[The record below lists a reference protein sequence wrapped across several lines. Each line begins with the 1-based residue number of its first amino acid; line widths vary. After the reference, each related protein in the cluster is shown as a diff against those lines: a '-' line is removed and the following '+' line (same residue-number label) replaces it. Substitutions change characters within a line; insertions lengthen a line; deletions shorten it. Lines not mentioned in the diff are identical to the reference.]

1 MGDMMAIQRS
11 LGASTTKIEQG
22 NSQDLKALQEVCKE
36 FEAIFINMMLKQMRA
51 TVVQGGVTESSHAR
65 EIYESMHDEALSEE
79 MAKEGN
85 GIGLAKQLYQQL
97 VIQSQRPVMKEET

>member
-1 MGDMMAIQRS
+1 MDNLMAVTGN
-11 LGASTTKIEQG
+11 LGLSTTKIEQT
-22 NSQDLKALQEVCKE
+22 NPQDLKALEEACKE

-51 TVVQGGVTESSHAR
+51 TVVQSGMTERSSAR

-79 MAKEGN
+79 IAKGN

-97 VIQSQRPVMKEET
+97 LSQVQRPNIKAAE